1 MDGTHFDTL
10 VRSFARSGTRR
21 RLLTGLPLLGALTA
35 VGEDEATAQRPIN
48 RVQQRNN
55 NKKKNDNNNNN
66 NNNKNNGGGG
76 GGVGTPTP
84 TPTCSC
90 CIAPQVYWPGPNLCC
105 ALGQVPIDGAC
116 CPRDHICNTNQRNQ
130 GQLVCCQHP
139 CLGDVCCPCDNVA
152 NCQACVVDVGQNPP
166 ASCQTYCAAGQICT
180 PGGCAALVT

>member
-55 NKKKNDNNNNN
+55 NKKKNNNNNNN

-76 GGVGTPTP
+76 GGVGTP

-105 ALGQVPIDGAC
+105 ALGQVPLDGAC
-116 CPRDHICNTNQRNQ
+116 CPRDHICNTNQGDQ
-130 GQLVCCQHP
+130 GQPVCCQHP
-139 CLGDVCCPCDNVA
+139 CQSGVCCPCDNVA
-152 NCQACVVDVGQNPP
+152 NCQQCVVDRGQNPP

-180 PGGCAALVT
+180 PRGCAALVT

>member
-55 NKKKNDNNNNN
+55 NKKKNNNN

-76 GGVGTPTP
+76 GGVGTP

-139 CLGDVCCPCDNVA
+139 CLGGVCCPCDNVA

>member
-55 NKKKNDNNNNN
+55 NKKKNNNNNNN

-76 GGVGTPTP
+76 GGVGTPAP
-84 TPTCSC
+84 ICSC
-90 CIAPQVYWPGPNLCC
+90 CIAPQVYWPGANLCC
-105 ALGQVPIDGAC
+105 ALGQVPLDGAC
-116 CPRDHICNTNQRNQ
+116 CPRDHICNTNQ
-130 GQLVCCQHP
+130 GEEVCCQHR
-139 CLGDVCCPCDNVA
+139 CLGDVCCPCDSVA
-152 NCQACVVDVGQNPP
+152 TCQGCVVTGSQ
-166 ASCQTYCAAGQICT
+166 ASCQTY
-180 PGGCAALVT
+180 

>member
-55 NKKKNDNNNNN
+55 
-66 NNNKNNGGGG
+66 KNNGGGG
-76 GGVGTPTP
+76 GGVGTP

-90 CIAPQVYWPGPNLCC
+90 CIAPQVYWPGANLCC
-105 ALGQVPIDGAC
+105 ALGQVPLDGAC
-116 CPRDHICNTNQRNQ
+116 CPRDHICNTNNTNQGNQ

-139 CLGDVCCPCDNVA
+139 CLSGVCCPCDNVA